1 MKRDIFENQSFLN
14 YISESKR
21 IMPLAMS
28 FDVTNNCNFRCC
40 HCYVKHTFTSEKDML
55 PFELISRLIMEMA
68 DYGVATIYLTGGEPF
83 LRPDF
88 LDIVELAIKYNI
100 DVHIKSNG
108 SLISEEDIIRM
119 RNLEISDIQISIY
132 GMSNKEYQMVTG
144 SKDEHIFDKV
154 MCNVK
159 RMLDNGLDVKLRYI
173 VLKQNYGGCVEF
185 VKMCREMGLK
195 DTQYYHS
202 FDIHPNSGCDMTPL
216 NYAISVK
223 EQKELLHALAKID
236 KEYVNKLYHF
246 PKKYRK
252 CNVGRNTIHV
262 CSDGNVVP
270 CPGFSISIGNVYR
283 DSFIDIWEKSVKLNE
298 LRDLPEEETPCYDC
312 KDNVYCVG
320 NCMGVINNWNKNLSY
335 KEKNYELCAMK
346 HEQIEMFKELLSE
359 GILYFNENGCDECD

>member
-119 RNLEISDIQISIY
+119 RNLEIGDIQI
-132 GMSNKEYQMVTG
+132 K
-144 SKDEHIFDKV
+144 
-154 MCNVK
+154 
-159 RMLDNGLDVKLRYI
+159 YI
-173 VLKQNYGGCVEF
+173 WN
-185 VKMCREMGLK
+185 
-195 DTQYYHS
+195 
-202 FDIHPNSGCDMTPL
+202 
-216 NYAISVK
+216 
-223 EQKELLHALAKID
+223 EQ
-236 KEYVNKLYHF
+236 
-246 PKKYRK
+246 
-252 CNVGRNTIHV
+252 
-262 CSDGNVVP
+262 
-270 CPGFSISIGNVYR
+270 
-283 DSFIDIWEKSVKLNE
+283 
-298 LRDLPEEETPCYDC
+298 
-312 KDNVYCVG
+312 
-320 NCMGVINNWNKNLSY
+320 
-335 KEKNYELCAMK
+335 
-346 HEQIEMFKELLSE
+346 
-359 GILYFNENGCDECD
+359 